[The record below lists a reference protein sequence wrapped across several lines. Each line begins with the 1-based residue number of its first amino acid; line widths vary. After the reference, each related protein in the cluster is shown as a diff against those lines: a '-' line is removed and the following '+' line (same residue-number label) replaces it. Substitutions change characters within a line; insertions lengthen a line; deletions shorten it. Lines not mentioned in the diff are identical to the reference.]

1 MIINKFQSFYNYSL
15 RFPDL
20 LKKLRVDSVL
30 RHTLVF
36 LANIFFPCYFV
47 TTRKWKILDKNGT
60 LLHNRRIIVSLTSF
74 PARIGVVW
82 MVVESLM
89 HQTLK
94 PHKIILWLS
103 KEQFSTIESLPKKLL
118 AQRERGLEIRL
129 VDGDI
134 RSHKKYIYAFKEYP
148 NDYVVLVDDDI
159 LYPEGF
165 IAELMEGM
173 ENNDRINCSYGAIM
187 KYDNNGALLPY
198 NKWPIYVNSKYNGN
212 DFFFGTGGGTV
223 FIPSLMYADTINA
236 ELAFKLCPLADDVWL
251 NAMCRLSQI
260 KCIKVRG
267 QLIPPL
273 TIENNQTLCSVNV
286 GQSKNDIQIENVRK
300 YYISILNKDP
310 YGNGI

>member
-1 MIINKFQSFYNYSL
+1 MVNLLYNAYNYSL

-20 LKKLRVDSVL
+20 LKKLCVDSVL

-36 LANIFFPCYFV
+36 WANIFFPCYFV

-134 RSHKKYIYAFKEYP
+134 RSHKKYIYAKYSI
-148 NDYVVLVDDDI
+148 YGV
-159 LYPEGF
+159 
-165 IAELMEGM
+165 IA
-173 ENNDRINCSYGAIM
+173 
-187 KYDNNGALLPY
+187 
-198 NKWPIYVNSKYNGN
+198 
-212 DFFFGTGGGTV
+212 
-223 FIPSLMYADTINA
+223 
-236 ELAFKLCPLADDVWL
+236 
-251 NAMCRLSQI
+251 
-260 KCIKVRG
+260 
-267 QLIPPL
+267 
-273 TIENNQTLCSVNV
+273 
-286 GQSKNDIQIENVRK
+286 
-300 YYISILNKDP
+300 
-310 YGNGI
+310 